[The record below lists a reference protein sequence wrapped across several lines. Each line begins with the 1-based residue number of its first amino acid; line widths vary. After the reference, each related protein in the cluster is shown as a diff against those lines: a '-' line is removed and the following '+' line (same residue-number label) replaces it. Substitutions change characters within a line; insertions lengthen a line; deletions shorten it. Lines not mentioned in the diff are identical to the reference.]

1 MRDTMKPTRLRLT
14 RALGATALAVLLG
27 TQALAPARAASI
39 EGQHFDDAITLAR
52 SPLQLNGVG
61 LRGVAFIRAFVVG
74 LYVEHP
80 STEPARLIEAEG
92 PKRVAIRMLMD
103 APINLFV
110 NAITNGVKKNTTPDE
125 QAAMAD
131 RVARFEANVN
141 AVGEVHVGD
150 RIDLDY
156 LPKKGLVF
164 SFNGRERGAAIPGD
178 DLYRAILKMFV
189 GERAV
194 DKKLRQGL
202 LAGGVNRAAAPAS
215 EASAPAPAPVPAPAA
230 ASAVALATAP
240 VAPASSVASE

>member
-1 MRDTMKPTRLRLT
+1 MKPIRFQLT
-14 RALGATALAVLLG
+14 RALSAAALALLLG
-27 TQALAPARAASI
+27 ASAPAPAHAASI

-52 SPLQLNGVG
+52 TPLQLNGVG

-80 STEPARLIEAEG
+80 STEPAKLIEADG

-103 APINLFV
+103 APIDVFV
-110 NAITNGVKKNTTPDE
+110 TAITNGVKKNTTPDE

-131 RVARFEANVN
+131 RVARFQANVN

-164 SFNGRERGAAIPGD
+164 SFNGRERGTAIAGD

-202 LAGGVNRAAAPAS
+202 LAGGVNRVAAPAS
-215 EASAPAPAPVPAPAA
+215 DASAPVPASAAALASAPA
-230 ASAVALATAP
+230 
-240 VAPASSVASE
+240 APASSVASE

>member
-1 MRDTMKPTRLRLT
+1 MNPTRLRLT
-14 RALGATALAVLLG
+14 RALSTAALALWLG
-27 TQALAPARAASI
+27 SSALVPARAASI
-39 EGQHFDDAITLAR
+39 EGQHYDDAVTLAR

-80 STEPARLIEAEG
+80 STEPARLIEADG

-103 APINLFV
+103 APIDLFV

-131 RVARFEANVN
+131 RLARFQANVN

-164 SFNGRERGAAIPGD
+164 SFNGRERGATIAGD

-202 LAGGVNRAAAPAS
+202 LAGGVNRVAAPAS
-215 EASAPAPAPVPAPAA
+215 EAPASAPVAASTSASAPASVSAPTSPASPAA
-230 ASAVALATAP
+230 
-240 VAPASSVASE
+240 SE

>member
-1 MRDTMKPTRLRLT
+1 MKSIRLT
-14 RALGATALAVLLG
+14 LTQTLSATALALLLG
-27 TQALAPARAASI
+27 ASALVPVRAASI
-39 EGQHFDDAITLAR
+39 EGQHYDDAITLGR

-80 STEPARLIEAEG
+80 GTEPARLIEADG
-92 PKRVAIRMLMD
+92 PKRLAIRMLMD
-103 APINLFV
+103 APIDLFV

-131 RVARFEANVN
+131 RVARFQANVG

-164 SFNGRERGAAIPGD
+164 SFNGHERGAAIPGD

-202 LAGGVNRAAAPAS
+202 LAGGVNRVAAPAS
-215 EASAPAPAPVPAPAA
+215 EASAPASVPLSASAPA
-230 ASAVALATAP
+230 L
-240 VAPASSVASE
+240 APASSTAAAASE